1 MPGFGFE
8 FRAYGRG
15 RRVGFKLGIWSY
27 FVPSL
32 FKTADKLKGIPKL

>member
-1 MPGFGFE
+1 MPGVDFE

-15 RRVGFKLGIWSY
+15 RRVGFKLGILSD

-32 FKTADKLKGIPKL
+32 FKTADKLKRIPKL